1 MSNEK
6 KNNPL
11 NHPAPTTGPESSQ
24 PGLEPL
30 APKEGSHQP
39 PAEPTP
45 PGKKPTAPGSLKA
58 PDTHSDNSINWKRT
72 VKTERTAR

>member
-24 PGLEPL
+24 PGLGSL

-45 PGKKPTAPGSLKA
+45 PGKSPPRRVALKHPTRTAR
-58 PDTHSDNSINWKRT
+58 NSINWKRT
-72 VKTERTAR
+72 VKTEQTAR